1 MKGLRL
7 LLSGLILIGFFS
19 SCSKNEDVISS
30 PPIVGKW
37 VSTNLYVEDAG
48 QFNWV
53 EATGFREFLTF
64 YPDARFN
71 IFTDVPG
78 GNGTYVY
85 NNSVRSLR
93 LHFQDQTG
101 GYTREEEREVEKIDN
116 GKMTVALFS
125 PQGTLLGKVAYERVD

>member
-1 MKGLRL
+1 MKGLR

-19 SCSKNEDVISS
+19 SCSKNKDLASTQ
-30 PPIVGKW
+30 PIVGKW
-37 VSTNLYVEDAG
+37 VSTAVYAEDSG

-53 EATGFREFLTF
+53 EANGFREFLTF

-85 NNSVRSLR
+85 NNSARSLR

-116 GKMTVALFS
+116 GKMTVSLFS
-125 PQGTLLGKVAYERVD
+125 PQGKLVGKVAYERID